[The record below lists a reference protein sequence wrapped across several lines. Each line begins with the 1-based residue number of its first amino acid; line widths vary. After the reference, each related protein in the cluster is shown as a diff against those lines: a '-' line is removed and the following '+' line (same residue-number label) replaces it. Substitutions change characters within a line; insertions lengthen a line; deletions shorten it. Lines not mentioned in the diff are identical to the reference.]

1 MMKMKKLN
9 LARCTCQCFFTY
21 IFTEAYTYVTYKINF
36 YQRQKKGVGNN
47 IVKQSVFSDKR
58 YLKTPLDYK

>member
-36 YQRQKKGVGNN
+36 Y
-47 IVKQSVFSDKR
+47 
-58 YLKTPLDYK
+58 